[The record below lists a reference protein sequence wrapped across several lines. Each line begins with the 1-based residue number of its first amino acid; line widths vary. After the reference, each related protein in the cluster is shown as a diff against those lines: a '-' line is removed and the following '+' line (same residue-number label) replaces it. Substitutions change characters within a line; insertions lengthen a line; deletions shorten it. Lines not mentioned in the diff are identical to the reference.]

1 MLKSLSIQNY
11 ALIDSLNIDFDP
23 GFSVITGETGA
34 GKSIILGALSLI
46 LGQRAEN
53 RHIKQNEQKCTIE
66 GVFDISR
73 YHLQSLFQERDWEF
87 NPDECILRREIWT
100 NGKSRAFVNDS
111 PVYLNDLKELG
122 DSLIDIHSQ
131 HQSLSLN
138 DNYFQLNVLDIL
150 ARTKSEKEE
159 YQTAFKE
166 YQTARKLLLE
176 LQQQSQKNKEEQ
188 DYFQFQFDALAEAK
202 LQSGEQET
210 LETELETITHAE
222 EIKSSL
228 FTVASSLSGEGE
240 TIERKL
246 KSVAETLKNIQHVFP
261 KAAGLAQRV
270 ESAYI
275 ELKDVRIESEKYFE
289 EIDFNAERQQQVEER
304 LSVIYDLE
312 KKHSVK
318 SVEELLEIQRQLDE
332 KLQKITSLDERIEQ
346 LEKEVSLKEK
356 LMEQK
361 AETLSQKRKSATQ
374 PMEKQLT
381 EKLVYL
387 GMPNAKFKCDITE
400 KSNPDSTGKD
410 TVNFLFSANKNTAPL
425 PVSQIASGG
434 EISRLML
441 CLKSMIAGATALPT
455 IIFDEI
461 DTGTS
466 GEIADKMGAIMREMA
481 HDMQVIAITHLPQI
495 AAKGAAHYN
504 VYKEDNAQS
513 TATYMRKL
521 AEDERISEIARM
533 LSGAETT
540 KQAIENAKVMLA
552 PSNSPKRGEKIGEL
566 FNKLENILQK

>member
-122 DSLIDIHSQ
+122 DRLIDIHSQ

-533 LSGAETT
+533 LSGAEVTA
-540 KQAIENAKVMLA
+540 QAVENAKVMLDV
-552 PSNSPKRGEKIGEL
+552 
-566 FNKLENILQK
+566 

>member
-11 ALIDSLNIDFDP
+11 ALIDSLNIDFDK

-53 RHIKQNEQKCTIE
+53 RYIKQNEDKCTIE

-73 YHLQSLFQERDWEF
+73 YNLQALFNEKEWEY
-87 NPDECILRREIWT
+87 DAVECIVRREIWT

-122 DSLIDIHSQ
+122 GRLIDIHSQ
-131 HQSLSLN
+131 HQNLSLN
-138 DNYFQLNVLDIL
+138 DNLFQLNVLDVL
-150 ARTKSEKEE
+150 AQLKSEKEE
-159 YQTAFKE
+159 YQLSFRE
-166 YQTARKLLLE
+166 YQTARNLLLE
-176 LQQQSQKNKEEQ
+176 LQEQSQKNKEEQ
-188 DYFQFQFDALAEAK
+188 DYFLFQFNAISEAK
-202 LQSGEQET
+202 LQNGEQED

-228 FTVASSLSGEGE
+228 FTVTGSLSGEDDAVE
-240 TIERKL
+240 QKL
-246 KSVAETLKNIQHVFP
+246 KSVTETLKNIQHVFP
-261 KAAGLAQRV
+261 KAAELAQRT

-275 ELKDVRIESEKYFE
+275 DLKDVRIEAEKYFE
-289 EIDFNAERQQQVEER
+289 EIDFNAERQQFVENR
-304 LSVIYDLE
+304 LSVIYDLQ

-318 SVEELLEIQRQLDE
+318 SVEELLEIQEQLDE
-332 KLQKITSLDERIEQ
+332 KLQNITSLDEKIEQ
-346 LEKEVSLKEK
+346 LEKEVSDKQK
-356 LMEQK
+356 LMLQK
-361 AETLSQKRKSATQ
+361 AEALSQKRKRATQ

-387 GMPNAKFKCDITE
+387 GMPNARFKCDITE
-400 KSNPDSTGKD
+400 KNNPDITGKD
-410 TVNFLFSANKNTAPL
+410 TVNFLFSANKNTAML

-466 GEIADKMGAIMREMA
+466 GEIADKMGTIMREMT
-481 HDMQVIAITHLPQI
+481 HDMQVITITHLPQI
-495 AAKGAAHYN
+495 AAKGSEHFR
-504 VYKEDNAQS
+504 VYKEDTAES
-513 TATYMRKL
+513 TATYMCKL
-521 AEDERISEIARM
+521 SENERVSEIARM
-533 LSGAETT
+533 LSGAEVSA
-540 KQAIENAKVMLA
+540 QAVENAKVMLG
-552 PSNSPKRGEKIGEL
+552 PSPALPVRE
-566 FNKLENILQK
+566 

>member
-73 YHLQSLFQERDWEF
+73 YHLQSLFQERDWEY

-533 LSGAETT
+533 LSGAEVTA
-540 KQAIENAKVMLA
+540 QAVENAKVMLDV
-552 PSNSPKRGEKIGEL
+552 
-566 FNKLENILQK
+566 